1 MQVIPILQFQ
11 TYPVLSTRARTHI
24 HPQVCDLRLMK
35 RNADLTTFVLFLDA
49 LGFNK
54 LTPFRK

>member
-11 TYPVLSTRARTHI
+11 TYPVLSSRERARI

-35 RNADLTTFVLFLDA
+35 RNAHLTTFVLFLDA
-49 LGFNK
+49 LGLNT
-54 LTPFRK
+54 LNPFRK